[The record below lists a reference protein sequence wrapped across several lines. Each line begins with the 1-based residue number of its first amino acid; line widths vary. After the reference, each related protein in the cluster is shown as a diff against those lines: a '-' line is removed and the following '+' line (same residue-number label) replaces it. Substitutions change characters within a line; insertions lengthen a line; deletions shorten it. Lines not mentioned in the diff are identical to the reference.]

1 MYTVQQHAHAPAK
14 KVQVDIMG
22 QDHPALDAK
31 LQAISWC
38 SCHTSCSVLLQYAMH
53 TEAVRSIV
61 SLSKLSMKGSA
72 LKCSWA
78 RRKAQASGGGRTPA
92 ASLAFHANVGLIGK
106 PTKNCVGI
114 QQQLAMQLDGY
125 SQG

>member
-1 MYTVQQHAHAPAK
+1 MST
-14 KVQVDIMG
+14 
-22 QDHPALDAK
+22 K
-31 LQAISWC
+31 LQAMSWC
-38 SCHTSCSVLLQYAMH
+38 SRHTSCSVLLQYAMH

-61 SLSKLSMKGSA
+61 SLSKLSVKGSA

-92 ASLAFHANVGLIGK
+92 ASLSSHANVGLIGQ
-106 PTKNCVGI
+106 PTQKCVGI
-114 QQQLAMQLDGY
+114 QQQLATLLDGY